1 MLNKLEIMAWNIH
14 GAGGYGNYA
23 IPNFVADKILN
34 KNVDIAI
41 IVEFITGKGWDY
53 LIGTLEKSYD
63 IFISPYTSGINQ
75 VMIAL
80 KKEKGFEVKRIL
92 TENPIEKEKPEFLQ
106 VETELEGK
114 SFAIIGVRI
123 KTQGTNK
130 QIDSQFE
137 FLKDH
142 LKTLENSNV
151 LCAGDF
157 NVWKTPLSKKL
168 KLDITPEYNIFTP
181 EYSMVDGDF
190 NTLDT
195 WSAVIKNSKTN
206 VVGKALIDHIIA
218 KELGIKEVID
228 LKYSWDFV
236 SEKNGYG
243 NLKPEDY
250 KSHLVGLPDHA
261 ILSATVELED

>member
-106 VETELEGK
+106 VETKLEGK

-142 LKTLENSNV
+142 LKTLKNSNV

-157 NVWKTPLSKKL
+157 NVWKTPLSE
-168 KLDITPEYNIFTP
+168 KLDITSEYIFTP

-195 WSAVIKNSKTN
+195 WSAVIKNSN

-218 KELGIKEVID
+218 KGVGIKEVID

-236 SEKNGYG
+236 SEKNSYG

-261 ILSATVELED
+261 ILSATVELKD

>member
-41 IVEFITGKGWDY
+41 IVEFITGKGWDF
-53 LIGTLEKSYD
+53 LIGTLETSYD

-157 NVWKTPLSKKL
+157 NVWKNPLSKKL
-168 KLDITPEYNIFTP
+168 NITSKYIFTP

-218 KELGIKEVID
+218 KGVGIKEVID

-236 SEKNGYG
+236 SEKNSYG
-243 NLKPEDY
+243 NLKPEVY

-261 ILSATVELED
+261 ILSATVELKD

>member
-1 MLNKLEIMAWNIH
+1 MAWNIH

-123 KTQGTNK
+123 KTQGK

-168 KLDITPEYNIFTP
+168 KLDKTSKYNIFTP

-218 KELGIKEVID
+218 KGLGIKD

>member
-1 MLNKLEIMAWNIH
+1 
-14 GAGGYGNYA
+14 
-23 IPNFVADKILN
+23 
-34 KNVDIAI
+34 
-41 IVEFITGKGWDY
+41 
-53 LIGTLEKSYD
+53 
-63 IFISPYTSGINQ
+63 
-75 VMIAL
+75 MIAL

-168 KLDITPEYNIFTP
+168 NITSKYIFTP

-218 KELGIKEVID
+218 KGVGIKEVID

-236 SEKNGYG
+236 SEKNSYG

-261 ILSATVELED
+261 ILSATVELKD

>member
-1 MLNKLEIMAWNIH
+1 MAWNIH

-106 VETELEGK
+106 VETKLEGK

-123 KTQGTNK
+123 KTQGK

-168 KLDITPEYNIFTP
+168 KLDKTSKYNIFTP

-195 WSAVIKNSKTN
+195 WSAVIKNSKDE
-206 VVGKALIDHIIA
+206 VGKALIDHIIA
-218 KELGIKEVID
+218 KGLGIKD

-250 KSHLVGLPDHA
+250 KSDLVGLPDHA

>member
-1 MLNKLEIMAWNIH
+1 MAWNIH

-168 KLDITPEYNIFTP
+168 KLDKTSKYNIFTP

-195 WSAVIKNSKTN
+195 WSAVIKNSKDE
-206 VVGKALIDHIIA
+206 VGKALIDHIIA
-218 KELGIKEVID
+218 KGLGIKD

-250 KSHLVGLPDHA
+250 KSDLVGLPDHA

>member
-218 KELGIKEVID
+218 KGLGIKD